1 VAGAER
7 MLDAGIVPSAGELQR
22 RGFWQRAFGAQPTRA
37 IEEIDL
43 RVMQAAGQAPDAAR
57 AIVADFAKGQ
67 ATGIAVQNAALL
79 ALAASGDIAPFVETF
94 LSALARGN
102 PAVSRPALILLTSA
116 YDHGRPPDRPKPP
129 EAQVLEN
136 LLQQPDL
143 TDVAERLLET
153 LVRYDGTFARIYADR
168 QQWNRGVASPCFTL
182 AQAPGIG
189 VGLAASLL
197 NAAAASPSEAAKLLA
212 CVALLVGPDTP
223 VARFARAWDRIP
235 ASQLQNVYAAV
246 RTLWDDETF
255 TGSANTKLK
264 GRVGSI
270 VGAYA
275 RELPFDLT
283 SMNILRYWKGALAS
297 IAPREAD
304 QVAAELT
311 RRTLLARCRD
321 HDLDGKIRRC
331 R

>member
-1 VAGAER
+1 
-7 MLDAGIVPSAGELQR
+7 LL
-22 RGFWQRAFGAQPTRA
+22 AQ
-37 IEEIDL
+37 
-43 RVMQAAGQAPDAAR
+43 
-57 AIVADFAKGQ
+57 
-67 ATGIAVQNAALL
+67 IAVELH
-79 ALAASGDIAPFVETF
+79 SDPGKST
-94 LSALARGN
+94 
-102 PAVSRPALILLTSA
+102 
-116 YDHGRPPDRPKPP
+116 
-129 EAQVLEN
+129 
-136 LLQQPDL
+136 
-143 TDVAERLLET
+143 
-153 LVRYDGTFARIYADR
+153 
-168 QQWNRGVASPCFTL
+168 PCC
-182 AQAPGIG
+182 PGI
-189 VGLAASLL
+189 SLSSFRSSC
-197 NAAAASPSEAAKLLA
+197 A
-212 CVALLVGPDTP
+212 
-223 VARFARAWDRIP
+223 
-235 ASQLQNVYAAV
+235 
-246 RTLWDDETF
+246 LWDDETF